1 MNAKIRAM
9 QEFSFAVG
17 ITIFGIALAIPPCSL
32 AITLATAEEV
42 NALPDLPHPNLK
54 SLIPTARAEI
64 QKAYSLASA
73 RPRDASA
80 NGKLGMLLHAY
91 GLMADAEI
99 CYRRA
104 HLLEPSSF
112 QWVYYLGIVQ
122 VLQAKYSDAISMLQ
136 EALRLRPDYFP
147 AQVALGECLVVSR
160 EWGDA
165 GKLYESLLQR
175 HPESAEAYYGRG
187 RVQEGEK
194 DLKGAVE
201 SYRRASELFPK
212 FSSAHFA
219 LWRLYQRLGNPAQA
233 QEERDLAKQSEGESP
248 IIEDPLTAEVESLYL
263 DPEAYLKLAT
273 KLGGEG
279 KWKDA
284 AEAYEA
290 ALNINPK
297 LPAAHVRLIYLYTQ
311 LGEVAKAEEHF
322 RAAVGLNPQSA
333 GAYFY
338 YGLLVSGQGRPKDAE
353 EAFQNALKIDPKYAE
368 AHNNLGYL
376 LEGQGKLREAI
387 EEFRKALETS
397 PGFSQAHFSLGR
409 ILVKEGKFE
418 EGIPHLLRAVAGTD
432 EATKPSYL
440 YAVGIAYADFGDLE
454 NGLRYLHLAGEKAE
468 MEKQTSL
475 LKRIDDDRRLLEGEG
490 GPP

>member
-1 MNAKIRAM
+1 M
-9 QEFSFAVG
+9 QEFCLTVWMTIFSIVLASPPCSFAVS
-17 ITIFGIALAIPPCSL
+17 AER
-32 AITLATAEEV
+32 AEEV
-42 NALPDLPHPNLK
+42 NALPDLPHPNLE
-54 SLIPTARAEI
+54 SLNPNARSEI
-64 QKAYSLASA
+64 QKAYTLALA

-91 GLMADAEI
+91 GLLADAEI

-104 HLLEPSSF
+104 HLLDPSSF
-112 QWVYYLGIVQ
+112 QWAYYLGIVQ
-122 VLQAKYSDAISMLQ
+122 VIQAKCSDAIPTVQ

-160 EWGDA
+160 EWGEA
-165 GKLYESLLQR
+165 RNLYDTLLHK
-175 HPESAEAYYGRG
+175 HPESAEAQYGLG
-187 RVQEGEK
+187 RVREGEK
-194 DLKGAVE
+194 DLTGAVE

-212 FSSAHFA
+212 FSAAHFA
-219 LWRLYQRLGNPAQA
+219 LWRIYQRLGKPAQA
-233 QEERDLAKQSEGESP
+233 QEERDLAKQSGGESP
-248 IIEDPLTAEVESLYL
+248 IIEDALIAEVESLYQ
-263 DPEAYLKLAT
+263 DPEAYLKLGT

-279 KWKDA
+279 KWNDA
-284 AEAYEA
+284 AEAYEE

-297 LPAAHVRLIYLYTQ
+297 LPQAHVRLIYLYTQ
-311 LGEVAKAEEHF
+311 LGQVTRAEEHF
-322 RAAVGLNPQSA
+322 RAALSLNPQSA

-338 YGLLVSGQGRPKDAE
+338 YGLLVSGQGRPQDAE

-368 AHNNLGYL
+368 AHNNLGFL
-376 LEGQGKLREAI
+376 LEGRGKLREAI

-397 PGFSQAHFSLGR
+397 PDFPQAHFSLGR
-409 ILVKEGKFE
+409 ILVKEGRFE
-418 EGIPHLLRAVAGTD
+418 EGIPHLLRAVAGAD
-432 EATKPSYL
+432 EGTKPSYL
-440 YAVGIAYADFGDLE
+440 YALGVAYADLGDLE